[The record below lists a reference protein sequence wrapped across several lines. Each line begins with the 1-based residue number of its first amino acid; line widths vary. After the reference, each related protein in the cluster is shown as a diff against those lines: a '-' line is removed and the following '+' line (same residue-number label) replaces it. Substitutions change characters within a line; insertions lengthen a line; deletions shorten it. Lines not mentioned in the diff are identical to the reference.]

1 MSSKQETPE
10 SELLS
15 KITPG
20 GRGETWHSARPV
32 SCWTKTIHHLG
43 KLASILKVSM
53 YNDFFSWKVL
63 EVMRNFTSCC
73 WCMSFQNKIPV
84 CGWRER
90 REAFTQR
97 VATTA
102 FTGFTGLTGK
112 YSLMINNEATVLS
125 REARRTPPPLA
136 RVTLRLRHSNKNR
149 HSEINC
155 FW

>member
-1 MSSKQETPE
+1 
-10 SELLS
+10 
-15 KITPG
+15 
-20 GRGETWHSARPV
+20 
-32 SCWTKTIHHLG
+32 
-43 KLASILKVSM
+43 
-53 YNDFFSWKVL
+53 
-63 EVMRNFTSCC
+63 
-73 WCMSFQNKIPV
+73 MSFQNKIPV

-90 REAFTQR
+90 REAFTQQ

-125 REARRTPPPLA
+125 REARRTLPTPLA

-155 FW
+155 F